1 MNTMEVATVGLRL
14 WKRESMAG
22 LARPPNL
29 SLIVQTLGGELPQWV
44 APSDTKDEQCDAEFI
59 ILRNVPSFHGA
70 GNVVVQAL
78 QIFSPKTRVILS
90 SAAMGATLDGGV
102 GLPRADLHIKARDF
116 DLDLVGEA
124 LAAVLAGNLL
134 IGVEWADLLL
144 TAGAVRPFGVI
155 GAAVVVEGIHDTS
168 SVPLL
173 HAALSSSDGG
183 SLLVQ
188 LVSQADGAKFS
199 LDAIDVFA
207 NQVFAPADKRNH
219 CFTASLG
226 TSCSATVLITFYPAT
241 REKLPP
247 VA

>member
-1 MNTMEVATVGLRL
+1 MNTMDVAAVGLRL

-29 SLIVQTLGGELPQWV
+29 SLIVQTLGGELPQWI
-44 APSDTKDEQCDAEFI
+44 ALSETKDEQCDAEFI
-59 ILRNVPSFHGA
+59 IVRNVPSFPGA
-70 GNVVVQAL
+70 DNVPVQVL
-78 QIFSPKTRVILS
+78 QTFSPKTRVILS
-90 SAAMGATLDGGV
+90 SASIGTTLDGGV
-102 GLPRADLHIKARDF
+102 SLPRADLHIKARAL

-124 LAAVLAGNLL
+124 LAAVLAGKLL

-173 HAALSSSDGG
+173 HAASSSSDRG

-188 LVSQADGAKFS
+188 LLSQADSAKFS

-207 NQVFAPADKRNH
+207 SQVFAPAHKRNH

-226 TSCSATVLITFYPAT
+226 ASCSATVLITFNPAT
-241 REKLPP
+241 NE
-247 VA
+247 